1 MMDCTFSLCLLACV
15 ELASA
20 YPITASWFRDR
31 YTIRDWN
38 TTLSQF
44 KAIGGDTVWQRA
56 PTIIRR
62 SRDDLQRDL
71 NFVWCGSTNSSTGV
85 TGTRCFD
92 EATQELSALGLKVAA
107 FATYQYE
114 ENFSE
119 VIMVCPKFDRKIESS
134 RIYYRL
140 VLSTT
145 TQSDPCNITS
155 GSSVVVLFT
164 SFAGT
169 DPHEL
174 LLESAAANNMS
185 VYLGLPAVPRNY
197 DNFGFDEEL
206 MPAYYAFTSRVL
218 LDHKSR
224 YSHRIGGEVNRWT
237 FTRNHKSSK
246 AMKTPLH
253 GSKSLFDAI
262 AGYYSTDES
271 GLAQVDTKSIYLEL
285 YRNLG
290 KAVHGVGKRFAI
302 SPFVDLNRSQLN
314 ATVDQHVQGF
324 RNIVSTAEV
333 DIVAVQ
339 EGRGAGKGCYYWPN
353 QLDTPVVE
361 VDSKLDEIIHYIS
374 PTLHPN
380 VTYRDAFTA
389 SNQELFRQFGQIQDF
404 SHQQGNQF
412 EYWLNIEAF
421 EYLRDDPCLLVDPM
435 ASGMGELLQRTTKS
449 RIDRALTAAGASP
462 KKIISFA
469 WDSDFT
475 CTTEQYK
482 SSLEAEIRHDSSR
495 PIIANCSFHSKNN
508 LSVVVIG
515 YNLEGETQGFV
526 VEWTDRENKH
536 HSDPLN
542 GYYYETDWGQRHNKV
557 ESLIYI
563 MLWDIPDMNQDLPAK
578 GIVSVKANGAYHN
591 CVFQY
596 DYS

>member
-1 MMDCTFSLCLLACV
+1 MMTRFLSVCVLACLGV
-15 ELASA
+15 CSA

-31 YTIRDWN
+31 YTIYDWN
-38 TTLSQF
+38 QTLLQF
-44 KAIGGDTVWQRA
+44 KAIGGDTVLQRA
-56 PTIIRR
+56 PPIIRR
-62 SRDDLQRDL
+62 SRNDLERDL
-71 NFVWCGSTNSSTGV
+71 NFIWCGSTNSSTGV

-92 EATQELSALGLKVAA
+92 EAEQDLSAHGVTVAA

-114 ENFSE
+114 ENFSD
-119 VIMVCPKFDRKIESS
+119 VIIVCPKFDRKIESS

-140 VLSTT
+140 VLPTT
-145 TQSDPCNITS
+145 PQSDPCNITS

-164 SFAGT
+164 SFSGT

-185 VYLGLPAVPRNY
+185 VYLGLPAVPASY
-197 DNFGFDEEL
+197 DKRGFDEEL
-206 MPAYYAFTSRVL
+206 MPAYYEFTSRVL

-224 YSHRIGGEVNRWT
+224 YSHKIGGEVDRWT
-237 FTRNHKSSK
+237 FTRNHHSNK
-246 AMKTPLH
+246 AIKTALH
-253 GSKSLFDAI
+253 GSRSVFDVI

-271 GLAQVDTKSIYLEL
+271 CLAQLDTKSIYLQL

-314 ATVDQHVQGF
+314 ATVDLHVQGF
-324 RNIVSTAEV
+324 TNIVSMAEV

-353 QLDTPVVE
+353 QLDTAVAE
-361 VDSKLDEIIHYIS
+361 VDSKLDEIIHYLS
-374 PTLHPN
+374 PTLEPN
-380 VTYRDAFTA
+380 ITYRDAFTA

-404 SHQQGNQF
+404 KHKQGHQF

-421 EYLRDDPCLLVDPM
+421 EYLRYDPCLPVDPM

-449 RIDRALTAAGASP
+449 RIDRALTVAGATP

-475 CTTEQYK
+475 CTTQEYK
-482 SSLEAEIRHDSSR
+482 YSLEEEIRQDSSR
-495 PIIANCSFHSKNN
+495 PIIANCSFHSKAN

-526 VEWTDRENKH
+526 VEWTDREHKR
-536 HSDPLN
+536 HSDPVN
-542 GYYYETDWGQRHNKV
+542 GYYYETDWGQSHNKV
-557 ESLIYI
+557 DTLVYI
-563 MLWDIPDMNQDLPAK
+563 MLWDIPDMNQDLPDK
-578 GIVSVKANGAYHN
+578 GIVTVKANGAYHD